1 MHISVVSP
9 VYKAPK
15 ILTELVER
23 LYVEISQITESF
35 EVILVDDG
43 CPLNSW
49 TVIEELSQRYSFV
62 KGIKLSRNFG
72 QHYAITA
79 GLDHTQGDW
88 IVVMDC
94 DLQDQPEEIYK
105 LYQKAKSGA
114 DIVLGMRYKRK
125 DNLYKTALSKLFY
138 SVLSLLTDK
147 KYDPRTSNFG
157 IYSRKV
163 IDSVLKFR
171 EPIQIFPVLIS
182 HIGFN
187 IAKIP
192 VEHSNRKEGT
202 SSYNLNQLFRLSI
215 NIILAYSDKP
225 LRLIIRIGLMISL
238 LSFTFAAFSIW
249 QWLNNKI
256 LVPGFTSLITSI
268 WFLSGIIISTLGIIG
283 LYLGKIFESSK
294 QRPLYLVKA
303 KLNIF

>member
-9 VYKAPK
+9 VYKAPT
-15 ILTELVER
+15 ILPELVDR
-23 LYVEISQITESF
+23 LIIALTKFTDSF
-35 EVILVDDG
+35 EIILVDDG

-49 TVIEELSQRYSFV
+49 AIIEELSKKYSFV

-79 GLDHTQGDW
+79 GLDHTQSEW

-105 LYQKAKSGA
+105 LYQKAKSGP
-114 DIVLGMRYKRK
+114 DIVLAMRYERK
-125 DNLYKTALSKLFY
+125 DSIYKKALSKIFY
-138 SVLSLLTDK
+138 LVLSTLTDK
-147 KYDPRTSNFG
+147 KHDPRTTNFG
-157 IYSRKV
+157 LYSRKV

-182 HIGFN
+182 HIGFD
-187 IAKIP
+187 IAKVP
-192 VEHSNRKEGT
+192 VEHSIRKEGN
-202 SSYNLNQLFRLSI
+202 SSYNLNRLITLSI

-225 LRLIIRIGLMISL
+225 LRIIIRIGLIVSF
-238 LSFTFAAFSIW
+238 LSFAYAAFSIW
-249 QWLNNKI
+249 QWINNEI

-294 QRPLYLVKA
+294 QRPLYLVKE
-303 KLNIF
+303 KINIF